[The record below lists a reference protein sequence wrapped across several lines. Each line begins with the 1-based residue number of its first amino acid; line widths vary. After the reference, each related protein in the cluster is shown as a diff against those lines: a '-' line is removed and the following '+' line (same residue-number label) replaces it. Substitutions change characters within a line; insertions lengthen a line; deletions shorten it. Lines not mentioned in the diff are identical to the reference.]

1 MGRGNWD
8 LERVEKQEASEKIK
22 SEKSNEI
29 IFSLWFWIK
38 SQKFSSKNCVKKY
51 KTNIPLEIIY
61 CLHKFDQY
69 FSSFSF
75 I

>member
-1 MGRGNWD
+1 MAKAKKIFLKVKEMGRGTWD

-38 SQKFSSKNCVKKY
+38 S
-51 KTNIPLEIIY
+51 
-61 CLHKFDQY
+61 
-69 FSSFSF
+69 
-75 I
+75 